1 MKMLS
6 LLLAVALAAPL
17 LPAVGQTAAQTA
29 ASKSAATAKV
39 ELADGEVRRIDK
51 ANGMVLLKHGELK
64 AVGMGPMTMSFKLKD
79 PKWADGL
86 KEGDK
91 IKFVVEQK
99 GNDLVVTQIVK

>member
-6 LLLAVALAAPL
+6 LLLAAALAAPL
-17 LPAVGQTAAQTA
+17 LPAVAQTTP
-29 ASKSAATAKV
+29 SKSAQAAAKV
-39 ELADGEVRRIDK
+39 ELADGEVRRVDK